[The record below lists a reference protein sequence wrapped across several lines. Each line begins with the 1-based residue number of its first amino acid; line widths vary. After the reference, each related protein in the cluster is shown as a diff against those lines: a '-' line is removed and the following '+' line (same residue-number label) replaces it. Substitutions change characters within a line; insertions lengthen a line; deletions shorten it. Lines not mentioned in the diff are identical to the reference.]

1 MLGKRFCVAVLSVVT
16 MLAVSAVAQDE
27 KNEIGGILG
36 RTFISDQGH
45 QGSDI
50 FRSRHPFR
58 QRSEFEVEY
67 GRRLF
72 VAPIYSR
79 LRLKCWSMYNPDE
92 DLNAGAYGFAVVPT
106 DYKQLFMTP
115 AARVNLF
122 PTTAVS
128 PWVSFGG
135 GFGHFS
141 QGKVLDY
148 GGANPGK
155 STTTG
160 VIQGGIG
167 LDVKVWRKLSIRFE
181 ARDFW
186 SGAPD
191 FPLAPTGKS
200 RQHNFFVGRRSLLAL
215 LAWSICIYSLAKP

>member
-1 MLGKRFCVAVLSVVT
+1 MLGRRFCVAVLSVVM
-16 MLAVSAVAQDE
+16 MLGVSAVAQDE

-36 RTFISDQGH
+36 RTFISDQGLKGATFFDPVIH
-45 QGSDI
+45 SGNGLS
-50 FRSRHPFR
+50 FN
-58 QRSEFEVEY
+58 VEY

-72 VAPIYSR
+72 VAPIYSV
-79 LRLKCWSMYNPDE
+79 SGEVVAMYNPDE
-92 DLNAGAYGFAVVPT
+92 DLNGGAYGFAVVPS
-106 DYKQLFMTP
+106 DYKQLFVTP
-115 AARVNLF
+115 AVRVNLF

-128 PWVSFGG
+128 PWASFGG

-141 QGKVLDY
+141 EGKILDY

-167 LDVKVWRKLSIRFE
+167 LDVKAWRKLSIRFE

-186 SGAPD
+186 SGAYHRFSFSFD
-191 FPLAPTGKS
+191 GEIAP
-200 RQHNFFVGRRSLLAL
+200 A
-215 LAWSICIYSLAKP
+215 